1 MNFLSFFL
9 FQIIITFSFEEP
21 LNPIPEGN
29 GLLNAKYNHSIE
41 EKNLFFVFI
50 HFRHGARTPIYLK
63 RDNHT
68 DMHGGKWSL
77 YGELTNLGRKQHYEL
92 GSKNRERYSNYINEK
107 YDPKEVQIY
116 SSKFERCINSVQSQL
131 LGFYSNI
138 TDINLNFLDFNGV
151 NIGNK
156 NKDSE
161 YIKSIIPAVN
171 LFEYNEDDKFR
182 KKKYEKVFQNH
193 FDCPYILRQFKK
205 TWNEKNKEISN
216 LVENFNEQYYQL
228 LIEEFRDIKN
238 RKINTVKGFHRF
250 CDVYISVYYDR
261 DNNHVLEKI
270 SKYGI
275 NITTIRDICKDYLFK
290 YFVNVRNGGYVKNN
304 AIISLSPIIR
314 KIINWMGVRA
324 DLNNNFAPEYNKPK
338 LVLYSGHD
346 STIFDLQIIL
356 NRVFN
361 TNLEFPDFASTQVF
375 ELRRYNYIYYVE
387 LYYND
392 KLKMNITY
400 DLFVKQ
406 LRKVLKDEKD
416 LYNLCYID
424 KEELYLFYKK
434 ILLGIFIIILV
445 IIIYF
450 LIKVINKEKYATQ
463 NYNNVIQI
471 AT

>member
-50 HFRHGARTPIYLK
+50 HFRHGARTPIYLR

-68 DMHGGKWSL
+68 DMLGGKWSL

-275 NITTIRDICKDYLFK
+275 NITTIRDICKDYQFK
-290 YFVNVRNGGYVKNN
+290 YSVNVRNGGYAKNN

-424 KEELYLFYKK
+424 K
-434 ILLGIFIIILV
+434 
-445 IIIYF
+445 
-450 LIKVINKEKYATQ
+450 
-463 NYNNVIQI
+463 
-471 AT
+471 